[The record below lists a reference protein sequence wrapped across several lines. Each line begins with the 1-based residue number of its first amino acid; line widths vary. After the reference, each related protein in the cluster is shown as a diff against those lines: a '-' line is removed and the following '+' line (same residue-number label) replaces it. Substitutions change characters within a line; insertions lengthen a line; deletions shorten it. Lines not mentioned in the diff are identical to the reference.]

1 MALRRFRGEII
12 GGIANTWLEENSFIM
27 RQDLERKVHVFE
39 LVIILL
45 PLNKHNSV
53 LDTRDTKMN
62 MTKEL
67 SSRN

>member
-1 MALRRFRGEII
+1 MALGWFRGEII
-12 GGIANTWLEENSFIM
+12 GGFANTGLEENSFIT

-53 LDTRDTKMN
+53 LDTRDTKVT
-62 MTKEL
+62 MTK
-67 SSRN
+67 